1 MRPQRIP
8 CGSTQRGR
16 LRPSTRATST
26 GALPFPSTCEASN
39 VFGRRRSS
47 STEAE
52 AAPEVEKVGGKGRP
66 TPSRKE
72 AEAARKARMTPP
84 KTRRAKSAQGREQVR
99 EQRAKARE
107 AMNTGE
113 EKYLPM
119 RDKGQVKRYIRNWV
133 DAHRT
138 IGEFM
143 LPLFFIV
150 FLSLFFIPAMY
161 QFGTY
166 AWIVII
172 LAMTVDSIRVSRA
185 VKAGVRER
193 FGEDETKGITW
204 YALTRAWQMRRLR
217 LPKPQ
222 VKPGDPI

>member
-1 MRPQRIP
+1 
-8 CGSTQRGR
+8 
-16 LRPSTRATST
+16 
-26 GALPFPSTCEASN
+26 
-39 VFGRRRSS
+39 VFGRRRNS

-52 AAPEVEKVGGKGRP
+52 TAPEVEKVGGKGRP

-84 KTRRAKSAQGREQVR
+84 KTRKAQNARSREQVR

-113 EKYLPM
+113 EKYLPL
-119 RDKGQVKRYIRNWV
+119 RDKGPVKRYIRNWV

-161 QFGTY
+161 RFGTY
-166 AWIVII
+166 AWVAII
-172 LAMTVDSIRVSRA
+172 LAMTVDSVRVSRA

-193 FGEDETKGITW
+193 FGEDQTKGITW